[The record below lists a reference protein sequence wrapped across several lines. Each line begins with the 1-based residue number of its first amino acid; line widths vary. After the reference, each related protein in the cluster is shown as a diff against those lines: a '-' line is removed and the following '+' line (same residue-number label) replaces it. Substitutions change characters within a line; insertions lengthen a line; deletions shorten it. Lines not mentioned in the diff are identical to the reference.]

1 VIIVVV
7 EHKQSKPQF
16 WIICLLLVSIPS
28 YSTNELLLI
37 PPFGCRRAEKVA
49 DFTKRDV
56 YFAIT
61 GCSSRRPRRRG
72 RRLAQK
78 HFATFSRVLHPMN
91 KTMPTEIS
99 LEALIAGD
107 RAEFARLV
115 DTYSS
120 PIYRLGLRMLG
131 NSQDA
136 EDVLQNTFL
145 NALTHIQNFEG
156 RSSLATWLYRI
167 ASNEALMLIRKKK
180 PEVNLEDVKGG
191 EEDEDLRPTQFV
203 DWSALPEDELLS
215 GEGKKALDEAIHTLP
230 ESLRIVF
237 LLRDVEGLSIK
248 ETAEALNLTE
258 TNVKTRLLRARMALR
273 EGLST
278 YYGER
283 LPARSEK

>member
-1 VIIVVV
+1 M
-7 EHKQSKPQF
+7 
-16 WIICLLLVSIPS
+16 
-28 YSTNELLLI
+28 
-37 PPFGCRRAEKVA
+37 
-49 DFTKRDV
+49 D
-56 YFAIT
+56 
-61 GCSSRRPRRRG
+61 
-72 RRLAQK
+72 
-78 HFATFSRVLHPMN
+78 
-91 KTMPTEIS
+91 KTMPNDIS

-115 DTYSS
+115 DEYSS

-131 NSQDA
+131 TPQDA
-136 EDVLQNTFL
+136 EDVLQNTFIS
-145 NALTHIQNFEG
+145 ALTHIQNFEG

-180 PEVNLEDVKGG
+180 PEVNLEDVEGG
-191 EEDEDLRPTQFV
+191 DEDEDLKPTRFV

-215 GEGKKALDEAIHTLP
+215 EEGRQFLDDAIRSLP

-237 LLRDVEGLSIK
+237 LLRDVEGLSIR

-273 EGLST
+273 EGLSA

-283 LPARSEK
+283 FIREE